1 MQLMQKVASC
11 RRAKQI
17 RGLLRQLKKRP
28 SFLAQAG
35 ASKGRKTCLCPR
47 GRQGTRLFPHITTVL
62 IFLPKQSTVLKQA
75 GKVSS
80 WVIGPRQWNSAFK
93 TTTTKYVT
101 MYRANEGKKHSV
113 KASLEP
119 KPLPMGQET
128 RQGTAR
134 TRFCYQTT
142 ETGST
147 TCPCVL
153 LVLHVICNSPFSFSI
168 YFELVLLYFLFVS
181 HTCDFPPSHHKFL
194 PNKTIC
200 IAIATL

>member
-1 MQLMQKVASC
+1 MQRMQKVASC

-17 RGLLRQLKKRP
+17 RGLVRQLKKRP

-47 GRQGTRLFPHITTVL
+47 GRQGTSLFPHITTVL

-113 KASLEP
+113 KASLELSHCRWAKRP
-119 KPLPMGQET
+119 GRALQGHASAIRPQ
-128 RQGTAR
+128 RQAA
-134 TRFCYQTT
+134 Q
-142 ETGST
+142 
-147 TCPCVL
+147 
-153 LVLHVICNSPFSFSI
+153 LVLVFSWFYMS
-168 YFELVLLYFLFVS
+168 S
-181 HTCDFPPSHHKFL
+181 
-194 PNKTIC
+194 
-200 IAIATL
+200 ATLLSVSVFILNWFCCISCLSPIHVTSFHLTTNFYQIKPYALP